1 MQSGPNQPQGGFDPF
16 VQQQPMQGQWPQQT
30 GMPPQPNMPNG
41 QWMQSGQPIPGYELD
56 KSPVLTG
63 NWIEKKVRWAEDKS
77 AGSLAGQEVI
87 LRFVMKDADLYALRF
102 GAEK

>member
-1 MQSGPNQPQGGFDPF
+1 MEIQVIHKTIQIEILDKN
-16 VQQQPMQGQWPQQT
+16 
-30 GMPPQPNMPNG
+30 
-41 QWMQSGQPIPGYELD
+41 GQPIPGYELD

-77 AGSLAGQEVI
+77 AASLVGQEVI

-102 GAEK
+102 GAEE